1 MRALNKLLVYL
12 FGLFSL
18 VVFACGQADQKKA
31 VSLDSI
37 RPHSNAN
44 KTQNDSK
51 KATDTLGPFLNY
63 YANDS
68 ASMQIAQLSIGSLDE
83 HKFLDRFAANIQR
96 YLLQDSSST
105 SFQFCS
111 WSFKDSSACLEAFYN
126 WLDQAGKNNTVVQ
139 LKKGSVPSVNYDL
152 MLVAEKQILFI
163 GSKRAIDFKKW
174 LRWYS
179 GTTTRSDCK
188 YILYTQPKKRT
199 KWFKY
204 QNAHIVAL

>member
-83 HKFLDRFAANIQR
+83 HRFLDRFTANIQR

>member
-83 HKFLDRFAANIQR
+83 HKFLDRFTANIQR

-126 WLDQAGKNNTVVQ
+126 WLDQAGKNNTSVQ
-139 LKKGSVPSVNYDL
+139 LIKGSVPSVNYNL

-188 YILYTQPKKRT
+188 YILYSQPKKRT

-204 QNAHIVAL
+204 QNAQIVAL

>member
-1 MRALNKLLVYL
+1 
-12 FGLFSL
+12 
-18 VVFACGQADQKKA
+18 
-31 VSLDSI
+31 
-37 RPHSNAN
+37 
-44 KTQNDSK
+44 
-51 KATDTLGPFLNY
+51 
-63 YANDS
+63 
-68 ASMQIAQLSIGSLDE
+68 MQIAQLSIGSLDE
-83 HKFLDRFAANIQR
+83 HKFLDRFTANIQR

>member
-18 VVFACGQADQKKA
+18 VVFACGQDDQKKA

-51 KATDTLGPFLNY
+51 KAKDTLGTFLNY

-68 ASMQIAQLSIGSLDE
+68 ASMQIALLSIDSPNE
-83 HKFLDRFAANIQR
+83 HRFLDRFTANIDR

-105 SFQFCS
+105 LFHFCA

-126 WLDQAGKNNTVVQ
+126 WLDQAGKNNTGVP
-139 LKKGSVPSVNYDL
+139 LMKGSIPSPNFNL
-152 MLVAEKQILFI
+152 ILVAEKQILFI
-163 GSKRAIDFKKW
+163 ASKRPIDLKKW
-174 LRWYS
+174 LLWYS
-179 GTTTRSDCK
+179 GTTLTADCRYVMYTR
-188 YILYTQPKKRT
+188 PKKRT

-204 QNAHIVAL
+204 QNAQIVAL

>member
-18 VVFACGQADQKKA
+18 VLFACGQDDQKKA

-83 HKFLDRFAANIQR
+83 HKFLDRFTANIQR

>member
-83 HKFLDRFAANIQR
+83 HKFLDRFTANIQR

>member
-83 HKFLDRFAANIQR
+83 HKFLDRFTANIQR

-179 GTTTRSDCK
+179 GTTTGLDCK
-188 YILYTQPKKRT
+188 YILYSQPKKRT

-204 QNAHIVAL
+204 QNAQIVAL

>member
-18 VVFACGQADQKKA
+18 VVFACGQDDQKKA

-51 KATDTLGPFLNY
+51 KAKDTLGTFLNY

-68 ASMQIAQLSIGSLDE
+68 ASMQIALLSIDSPNE
-83 HKFLDRFAANIQR
+83 HRFLDRFTANIDR

-105 SFQFCS
+105 LFHFCA

-126 WLDQAGKNNTVVQ
+126 WLDQAGKNNTGVP
-139 LKKGSVPSVNYDL
+139 LMKGSIPSPNFNL
-152 MLVAEKQILFI
+152 ILVAEKQILFI

-179 GTTTRSDCK
+179 GTTTGSDCK
-188 YILYTQPKKRT
+188 YILYSQPKKRT

-204 QNAHIVAL
+204 QNAQIITL